1 MTTNEKEL
9 AILDCNL
16 VVEGDFTVNGTIY
29 NVYKIEDLHKV
40 EGFTEKLKIPSF
52 CSSKEQIYITNL
64 TINGD
69 FIICNEL
76 QYEITINGY
85 SLFHYYISHQHS
97 LSIETI

>member
-1 MTTNEKEL
+1 MTSNEKEL

-29 NVYKIEDLHKV
+29 NVDKIEDLHKV
-40 EGFTEKLKIPSF
+40 EGFTEKLKTPPI
-52 CSSKEQIYITNL
+52 CSSKEQTYTTEL

-76 QYEITINGY
+76 QYEITVNGC
-85 SLFHYYISHQHS
+85 SVS
-97 LSIETI
+97 LSTETI